1 MFGKFLIAA
10 VRLYQLAISA
20 WTPPTCRFT
29 PTCSEYTIESVQE
42 HGSVR
47 GGWLALKRIGRC
59 HPWGGYGLDPVPPR
73 VDTDQRGLT
82 DRPEGPART
91 DTLIAG

>member
-1 MFGKFLIAA
+1 MFGKFLIAV
-10 VRLYQLAISA
+10 VRLYQLVISS

-29 PTCSEYTIESVQE
+29 PTCSEYTIESVRE

-73 VDTDQRGLT
+73 VATDHRGLT
-82 DRPEGPART
+82 DCPEGPART
-91 DTLIAG
+91 DTLMAG